1 MLFIGLLTAILST
14 SKLGGVYIITG
25 TCMTQF
31 ILCGNYK
38 IYIYGN
44 IVIFICMKY
53 NVPLCIPSRLCFFF
67 ICFNHTLC
75 ICSTR
80 LCSHSMY
87 LLSRKRIQSIRIS
100 RTLLTLIL
108 HLPAGEAKPSRNVY
122 SLV

>member
-44 IVIFICMKY
+44 IAIFICMKY

-67 ICFNHTLC
+67 LFVLITRFVFVRHVYVPITC
-75 ICSTR
+75 IYYQGNEYNPFGFPE
-80 LCSHSMY
+80 HF
-87 LLSRKRIQSIRIS
+87 
-100 RTLLTLIL
+100 
-108 HLPAGEAKPSRNVY
+108 
-122 SLV
+122 